1 MEQQDDRIM
10 DGDLQTLGLQS
21 VLKMLALSEKTGTLF
36 VNSGSET
43 LSISLR
49 KGRIAGLQDEGFP
62 QPDMLAMLAL
72 IGRIDPQR
80 VQALH
85 LHQQVGQSMP
95 MALVRLVELNWMS
108 VTEMQQRLEFAVTQ
122 SISHALHWANG
133 RFAFHRQMLTMD
145 TRLQPLDIDSVL
157 LEALRQ
163 ADEWEKMGEVYL
175 TRTTTVRWLQEVKKD
190 VRNLGLDREAISVL
204 CLANGEIPLQAM
216 ALALMTPE
224 ARVARV
230 IAHLLEFRL
239 IEVVDTALE
248 AELQRDLSNL
258 IIKYQAK
265 LAKKQQIPRP
275 EQRLLGLAEILS
287 ECINALLAHH
297 SRYAKGLRGRGELSP
312 GEISRFLESKFLP
325 QFQLLAKQYP
335 ILETA
340 EFKHGQLDCSSIL
353 TLQELVRGAQ
363 LEEFYWQAVLGLA
376 AYLRMVLAE
385 VLREEFGNSLTG
397 YNLNIV
403 WKAFLNE
410 VDSEMQQY
418 QVYRAQRNVQAA
430 RSGNTAH
437 LAAALPPA
445 NMGPQRGEPPEM
457 NTGTYWLRGT
467 QSR

>member
-1 MEQQDDRIM
+1 MEQQDRIM

-36 VNSGSET
+36 VNSGPET

-49 KGRIAGLQDEGFP
+49 KGQIVGLQEEGFL
-62 QPDMLAMLAL
+62 QPDILAMLAL
-72 IGRIDPQR
+72 IGRIEPQR
-80 VQALH
+80 AQAIY
-85 LHQQVGQSMP
+85 QQVGYAMP
-95 MALVRLVELNWMS
+95 GTLAKLVELNWMS
-108 VTEMQQRLEFAVTQ
+108 AAEMQQRLEFAITQ
-122 SISHALHWANG
+122 SISHALHWVNG
-133 RFAFHRQMLTMD
+133 RFAFHRQMLPMD
-145 TRLQPLDIDSVL
+145 TRLQPLDVDSVL

-163 ADEWEKMGEVYL
+163 ADEWEKMSEIHL
-175 TRTTTVRWLQEVKKD
+175 TRTTAVRWLQEVRGD
-190 VRNLGLDREAISVL
+190 VRGLGLDREAIAVL
-204 CLANGEIPLQAM
+204 CLSNGEIPLQAM
-216 ALALMTPE
+216 ALALMLPE
-224 ARVARV
+224 ARVARL

-265 LAKKQQIPRP
+265 LAKKQQISRP

-297 SRYAKGLRGRGELSP
+297 SKYAKGLRGRGELST
-312 GEISRFLESKFLP
+312 GEVSRYLESRFVP
-325 QFQLLAKQYP
+325 QYQLLSKQYP

-340 EFKHGQLDCSSIL
+340 EFKNGQLDCASIL

-376 AYLRMVLAE
+376 AYLRMVLSE
-385 VLREEFGNSLTG
+385 VLHEEFGNSHTG
-397 YNLNIV
+397 YNLNVV

-410 VDSEMQQY
+410 VDNEMQQY
-418 QVYRAQRNVQAA
+418 QVYRAQRHVQAA
-430 RSGNTAH
+430 RAAH
-437 LAAALPPA
+437 SAYTSSSFPTS
-445 NMGPQRGEPPEM
+445 NVGQQRSDVPEM
-457 NTGTYWLRGT
+457 NTGTYWLRET